1 MESTC
6 FASDHADPFQDSALP
21 ALSTAMQNV
30 AEGQD
35 VEERPPALSI
45 WIGEDHDAPFQS
57 VASPFA
63 STAMQNVVEGQ
74 DIDVMPLPEGSI
86 ADGDVQVGGSEELD
100 ARRVCRLVVPGA

>member
-1 MESTC
+1 
-6 FASDHADPFQDSALP
+6 
-21 ALSTAMQNV
+21 MQNV

-35 VEERPPALSI
+35 VEESPPALSI
-45 WIGEDHDAPFQS
+45 WIGEDHDVPFQL

-74 DIDVMPLPEGSI
+74 DIDVMPLLEGSI

-100 ARRVCRLVVPGA
+100 ARRVPRLVVPGASTG